1 VRRHRGRAHSG
12 EVTARIPP
20 VEPPLATALR
30 AALDQ
35 WMPAGTGA
43 PPLAILRTLARH
55 EDLFERLRPLGSFL
69 LGHGRLP
76 SRVREL
82 LILRTCARCGAESE
96 WGVHAAAFSESVGLD
111 DATLAATVAPAPAGG
126 DATLLGFVDEL
137 HDGGTVSDATW
148 AALADRFE
156 PEDLLEM
163 LALVGFWHL
172 LAFVENGARVAR
184 EPWATRVPKP

>member
-1 VRRHRGRAHSG
+1 PAGGKLGRAAGVRRHRGRAHSG

-43 PPLAILRTLARH
+43 PPLAVLRTLARH
-55 EDLFERLRPLGSFL
+55 QEPFHRPRPLGSL
-69 LGHGRLP
+69 PLGHGRLP
-76 SRVREL
+76 WRVREL
-82 LILRTCARCGAESE
+82 LIRGTGAGWGAE
-96 WGVHAAAFSESVGLD
+96 WGWGGHGAAFSGSVGLD

-148 AALADRFE
+148 AALA
-156 PEDLLEM
+156 
-163 LALVGFWHL
+163 
-172 LAFVENGARVAR
+172 
-184 EPWATRVPKP
+184 